1 MYNYYYPH
9 YLTDGF
15 SNNLPLLYPTSNNS
29 ENDDSKLTSDKPMA
43 DHWVQPVLLFMFP
56 SFKQIIR
63 HTVPL
68 TSLMKL

>member
-29 ENDDSKLTSDKPMA
+29 ENEDSKLTSDKPKA
-43 DHWVQPVLLFMFP
+43 DHWVQTSTFVY
-56 SFKQIIR
+56 
-63 HTVPL
+63 VPFF
-68 TSLMKL
+68 